1 MIFDDSVSWFVDTI
15 GIGIGSGQY
24 DFYSVALHELGHA
37 HNLGHSMD
45 DNKVMFYTIDSSE
58 IKRNIDLGSLTGGNY
73 SVSISLDSIGCSIPT
88 AITVP
93 PMELFDCS
101 TTSVSEFLSGS
112 SLIVY
117 PNPSTGGIYIDWG
130 DIRVNGP
137 VKISFDNLLGSTSF
151 KQHFSASTEI
161 SWVDIPSSVPSGI
174 YLVKVE
180 INKNI
185 YHAKLSLQ
193 R

>member
-45 DNKVMFYTIDSSE
+45 DNKVMFYAIDSAE
-58 IKRNIDLGSLTGGNY
+58 IKRNIDSGSLTGGNY
-73 SVSISLDSIGCSIPT
+73 SVSISLDSIVCSIPT

-93 PMELFDCS
+93 PMELLDCS

-137 VKISFDNLLGSTSF
+137 VKISFQNLLGSTSF
-151 KQHFSASTEI
+151 QQHFSASSEI
-161 SWVDIPSSVPSGI
+161 RWVDIPSSVPSGI